1 MGFLLLRGGSAAPL
15 HISGIGL
22 RHRPKR
28 SRQWLGHLEQAK
40 VHLQQA
46 VDGWN
51 EAWAEPLFLT
61 IGDRYREYALAYLAI
76 IDAMQDRHAEGWARL
91 AQVRR
96 TLPEAKYGNM
106 QAVLWTVEIAMG
118 YWTGSPEATR
128 HIAQEVRQKDSYS
141 LIMAK
146 ALTDAF
152 EAWAEARLGQK
163 SIPWAIHHI
172 RRNLNMLR
180 RVWRFWASSIYLVL
194 LDISVR
200 SGHKHTH
207 GVQFAARRLV
217 RQHNIDVHKPEIKRL
232 AAMQEKKR
240 CDNPLSKSK
249 KAWRANQSDV

>member
-1 MGFLLLRGGSAAPL
+1 MPKGGHDWHRCGTHYRKQNMGTCKPFCGQW
-15 HISGIGL
+15 
-22 RHRPKR
+22 R
-28 SRQWLGHLEQAK
+28 SPW
-40 VHLQQA
+40 V
-46 VDGWN
+46 
-51 EAWAEPLFLT
+51 
-61 IGDRYREYALAYLAI
+61 I
-76 IDAMQDRHAEGWARL
+76 
-91 AQVRR
+91 
-96 TLPEAKYGNM
+96 
-106 QAVLWTVEIAMG
+106 
-118 YWTGSPEATR
+118 WTGSPEATR

-232 AAMQEKKR
+232 ATMQEKKR